1 MIVLRINGKTPY
13 YTDTSGKKITDT
25 NVLEYIK
32 SLVIPP
38 NYTDVKIFTCVKKG
52 EMCQPPKLTYTGI
65 DTKGRIQYGYSKQWK
80 KKAKTRKFDDL
91 LLFGRALP
99 KLRLHIQ
106 KVLSDPNSSKSPNL
120 DFCISLILDIVGRC
134 HFRIGNMKYKEL
146 YKSYGIS
153 NIEVRH
159 LKINDKKASINF
171 IGKKGVKNDCDIT
184 DKKTIAHLNNLVAH
198 KAPKDHVFSYDVEG
212 CATTIKAIEIN
223 DWIQQFGNNITSK
236 MFRTFAT
243 NIMLIEL
250 LNNALKKELPSS
262 LSARKKILNAALDE
276 VSERVH
282 NTRSVCKNE
291 YTHPDIIDIFLNNPK
306 KWTKLFENDEHE
318 ASFMLY
324 LMNNNKSKNDDT
336 YSSDG

>member
-1 MIVLRINGKTPY
+1 MIILRINGKKPY

-25 NVLEYIK
+25 ATIEYIN

-38 NYTDVKIFTCVKKG
+38 NYVDVKIFTCVKKG
-52 EMCQPPKLTYTGI
+52 SVCQPPKLTYTGI

-80 KKAKTRKFDDL
+80 KKAKSRKFDDL

-99 KLRLHIQ
+99 KLRLHIK
-106 KVLSDPNSSKSPNL
+106 KVLGDASASKSPTL

-134 HFRIGNMKYKEL
+134 HFRIGNMKYREL

-153 NIEVRH
+153 NIEVH
-159 LKINDKKASINF
+159 HIKFGANKTSINF

-184 DKKTIAHLNNLVAH
+184 DKPTIAHLSNLVAH
-198 KAPKDHVFSYDVEG
+198 KSPKDHVFSHNVEG
-212 CATTIKAIEIN
+212 CATVVKAIEIN

-250 LNNALKKELPSS
+250 LNKALKADAPKTV
-262 LSARKKILNAALDE
+262 SARKKLLNTALDE

-291 YTHPDIIDIFLNNPK
+291 YTHPDIVDIFLNNPK
-306 KWTKLFENDEHE
+306 KWTKYFDNDDHE

-324 LMNNNKSKNDDT
+324 LMNNKSKNVDT